1 MKLYIDSNIININLL
16 KDLKSK
22 FTVVFEDSAD
32 IKLKLKN
39 NILTFYNIEV
49 DCSHWIEKIEEGNLD
64 LSLSDLID
72 RMLIEFS
79 SSLDI
84 IIGE

>member
-1 MKLYIDSNIININLL
+1 MKLYIKKDVININLL

-22 FTVVFEDSAD
+22 FKVVFEDSND
-32 IKLKLKN
+32 IKLRLKDN
-39 NILTFYNIEV
+39 VLSINDIEV
-49 DCSHWIEKIEEGNLD
+49 DCSHWIERIEEGYTE

-72 RMLIEFS
+72 RMLIEIS

-84 IIGE
+84 II